1 MSSIKAMKHAL
12 VLSVTAIIMS
22 VAMLIGTTFAW
33 FTDTASTSVNKVQ
46 SGELNIAL
54 EVKDG
59 SGNWVAVGEELLA
72 WKREAG
78 QQSVSWQPGSVH
90 ELPELRIVNNGSL
103 AVKYRLAVRGMSGST
118 DLLNVISFTYGN
130 DDSGYTD
137 IAEQKH
143 LAPGKATESF
153 TVKGTMDANAP
164 IDYQGLSVQGVMLEV
179 IATQDTVEHDSN
191 DNQYD
196 KDARLNAVTLELGYN
211 ADFAAANPEIVSAAD
226 AMLNSEGYASL
237 AEAHDAFR
245 ALFETGKPLS
255 GTTDIAVEKVTYYI
269 EGSVPV
275 YSSTALSEASGSL
288 VLSQGPDYPVS
299 VGLIG
304 LSDAVILGEV
314 NLSANVAGG
323 YDGMFVR
330 KGSFDVRDIE
340 FAATNGNTV
349 IDISGNHNTP
359 GSMIIN
365 TVTLNIIGCTFHNTM
380 YVYHNDTATFR
391 NENIINNTF
400 INDGTAKYAYFHQGS
415 DFRGVTNTVT
425 FEGNTV
431 KGYSRG
437 INLQSKNTDF
447 LILNNNI
454 VSTNS
459 EPDRGALQLT
469 DGETFVISGNTVNVS
484 AGNAFYF
491 HSAATNA
498 AVLYTITDNSITA
511 PYLAN
516 DDTPFDAA
524 TFNINEHITSSGNI
538 LSITYTGKCMEKD
551 AAEPSESSVII
562 N

>member
-1 MSSIKAMKHAL
+1 MSSIKAMKHGL

-59 SGNWVAVGEELLA
+59 NGNWVAADGELL
-72 WKREAG
+72 WSRGAG
-78 QQSVSWQPGSVH
+78 QQTVRWQPGSVH
-90 ELPELRIVNNGSL
+90 ELPELRIVNYGNL
-103 AVKYRLAVRGMSGST
+103 AVKYRLAVRGLSGST
-118 DLLNVISFTYGN
+118 DLLNVISFTYGDN
-130 DDSGYTD
+130 TD
-137 IAEQKH
+137 IAEQKR
-143 LAPGKATESF
+143 LAAGAATESF
-153 TVKGTMDANAP
+153 IVKGTMDANAP
-164 IDYQGLSVQGVMLEV
+164 IAYQGLSVQGVTLEV

-196 KDARLNAVTLELGYN
+196 KDAGQNAVTLELGYN
-211 ADFAAANPEIVSAAD
+211 ADFAAANQDVVSAANGL
-226 AMLNSEGYASL
+226 LNSKGYASL
-237 AEAHDAFR
+237 EEAHNAFK
-245 ALFETGKPLS
+245 ALFVSGAPLY
-255 GTTDIAVEKVTYYI
+255 GTAGRAVEKVTYYI
-269 EGSVPV
+269 KGSVPV
-275 YSSTALSEASGSL
+275 YSSTALSEESRSL
-288 VLSQGPDYPVS
+288 VLSQGPAYPVS
-299 VGLIG
+299 VSLIG

-323 YDGMFVR
+323 YDGMFVYD
-330 KGSFDVRDIE
+330 GSFNVRDIE
-340 FAATNGNTV
+340 FAATTDNTV
-349 IDISGNHNTP
+349 LNISGMHSTA
-359 GSMIIN
+359 GSMLLN
-365 TVTLNIIGCTFHNTM
+365 TATLNIIGCTFHNTM

-431 KGYSRG
+431 TGYSRG

-516 DDTPFDAA
+516 DDT
-524 TFNINEHITSSGNI
+524 TFNVNDRITSSGNT
-538 LSITYTGKCMEKD
+538 LNITYPDKCMEKG
-551 AAEPSESSVII
+551 AAEPSASSVII

>member
-72 WKREAG
+72 WKRDAG

-118 DLLNVISFTYGN
+118 DLLNVISFTYGDN
-130 DDSGYTD
+130 TD
-137 IAEQKH
+137 IAEQKR
-143 LAPGKATESF
+143 LAAGAATESF
-153 TVKGTMDANAP
+153 IVKGTMDANAP
-164 IDYQGLSVQGVMLEV
+164 IAYQGLSVQGVTLEV

-245 ALFETGKPLS
+245 ALFATDAPLS
-255 GTTDIAVEKVTYYI
+255 GITGITVEKVTYFI
-269 EGSVPV
+269 NGSVP
-275 YSSTALSEASGSL
+275 AGEQR
-288 VLSQGPDYPVS
+288 VLSQGPGYPIS
-299 VGLIG
+299 VDLIG
-304 LSDAVILGEV
+304 MGDAVILGAV
-314 NLSANVAGG
+314 NLSADVAGG
-323 YDGMFVR
+323 YDGMFVYEGVFNV
-330 KGSFDVRDIE
+330 KNIE
-340 FAATNGNTV
+340 FEAKSGNT
-349 IDISGNHNTP
+349 ILNISGMHNTA
-359 GSMIIN
+359 GSMKRDK
-365 TVTLNIIGCTFHNTM
+365 VTLNITGCTFHNTM

-391 NENIINNTF
+391 NENIINNVF
-400 INDGTAKYAYFHQGS
+400 ISDGTSRYAYFHQGS

-425 FEGNTV
+425 FEGNSVT
-431 KGYSRG
+431 GYSRG
-437 INLQSKNTDF
+437 INLHSAKTDF
-447 LILNNNI
+447 VVRNNSI

-459 EPDRGALQLT
+459 EPDRGAIQLT
-469 DGETFVISGNTVNVS
+469 DGETFIVSGNTVNVNG
-484 AGNAFYF
+484 GNAFWF